1 MTYVRFE
8 DLLARQPKKQ
18 KKRGFLLPTILIC
31 VLVVGMGSAGYLWYR
46 STRPNPVLT
55 MVSSPYHQGTL
66 VVGATTIT
74 FLVTG
79 SHFTS
84 NAAVSFLLDSAS
96 APGGALV
103 ESDSTGAI
111 RATLTVTSAWRP
123 GRHVLLAK
131 DSAGYE
137 TKVGWP
143 MMIVAPGQAHT
154 PGPHGA
160 PSDDAN
166 LLIVG
171 SLQGTSQTTR
181 HLTIKSSPNG
191 GQVCGDE
198 DDGQPHQSQGTSAGL
213 TYTETRVVTC
223 AGSYKGEW

>member
-1 MTYVRFE
+1 MSRQEPENQLAPSQPPSSETPTNASLPVTYVRFE
-8 DLLARQPKKQ
+8 DLSARQPKKQ

-31 VLVVGMGSAGYLWYR
+31 VLAVGMGSAGYLWYR

-66 VVGATTIT
+66 VVGATTTT

-111 RATLTVTSAWRP
+111 RATLTVTNAWRP

-131 DSAGYE
+131 DAAGYE
-137 TKVGWP
+137 TKVG
-143 MMIVAPGQAHT
+143 
-154 PGPHGA
+154 
-160 PSDDAN
+160 
-166 LLIVG
+166 
-171 SLQGTSQTTR
+171 
-181 HLTIKSSPNG
+181 
-191 GQVCGDE
+191 
-198 DDGQPHQSQGTSAGL
+198 
-213 TYTETRVVTC
+213 
-223 AGSYKGEW
+223 